1 VRGGT
6 ASRSRRSRALVA
18 VTLMVMS
25 ACSGSSADSAPGVV
39 ALRRVS
45 ASQYEQIV
53 TDLFGP
59 GIEITGRFE
68 PDVRRDGLL
77 ALGSSALSVTAS
89 GFEQYY
95 AIAASVADQALAEQR
110 RTTVVP
116 CQPTD
121 AKTADAACAAAFVEK
136 YGRLLFRRR
145 LARDEVEA
153 RVALAAEAAAR
164 TESFYEGLE
173 LALVSLMISS
183 NYLFRVERSELDPSG
198 DLRLDAFTKAARLSY
213 LLWNTT
219 PDDELL
225 QAAETGALHDDA
237 ELRRQVQRMLAA
249 PRLEAGLRAFFR
261 DVLHFDL
268 LNEITKDAQLYPK
281 YSSVVARSAEEET
294 LRTIVDHLLVRD
306 ADYRELFT
314 TRETHVD
321 RTLAAAYG
329 TPYVFDEE
337 WSHHTFDEA
346 EGRAGILSRI
356 AFLALFS
363 HPGDS
368 SPTKRGVAILEM
380 LKCEP
385 TPEPPANVDFS
396 IVNDV
401 SNPSLPTRRARLLAH
416 STEESCS
423 GCHLKSDPLGLALE
437 HFDGMG
443 QIRRTENGASID
455 VNVELGGRVYTGA
468 AGLGAALH
476 DDPSVTRCLVKQ
488 LYGYGAGRPADPSV
502 ESFIAHLHDVLARN
516 GHRVKTLLEHLA
528 TSPEF
533 FRVPEPQQSA
543 AERIAASAV
552 RSRAPLGEL

>member
-1 VRGGT
+1 VRGST
-6 ASRSRRSRALVA
+6 ASRRSRALVA
-18 VTLMVMS
+18 VTLWVAS

-110 RTTVVP
+110 RTAVVP
-116 CQPTD
+116 CQPAD
-121 AKTADAACAAAFVEK
+121 PKTADPACAAAFVEK
-136 YGRLLFRRR
+136 YGRLLFRRP

-164 TESFYEGLE
+164 SESFYEGLE

-198 DLRLDAFTKAARLSY
+198 GLRLDASTKAARLSS

-219 PDDELL
+219 PDDALL
-225 QAAETGALHDDA
+225 QAAETGALHEDA
-237 ELRRQVQRMLAA
+237 ELRRQVQRMLAS

-261 DVLHFDL
+261 DVLHFEL
-268 LNEITKDAQLYPK
+268 LNEVTKDAQLYPK

-294 LRTIVDHLLVRD
+294 LRTIVDHLLVRE

-314 TRETHVD
+314 TRETYLD

-329 TPYVFDEE
+329 TPYLFDEQ
-337 WSHHTFDEA
+337 WSRHTFDEA

-455 VNVELGGRVYTGA
+455 VNVELGDRIYTGA

-476 DDPSVTRCLVKQ
+476 DDPSVTRCLVEQ
-488 LYGYGAGRPADPSV
+488 LYGYAAGRSADPSI
-502 ESFIAHLHDVLARN
+502 ESFIARLHDVLARN
-516 GHRVKTLLEHLA
+516 GHRVKALLEHLT

-533 FRVPEPQQSA
+533 YRVPEPQQSA